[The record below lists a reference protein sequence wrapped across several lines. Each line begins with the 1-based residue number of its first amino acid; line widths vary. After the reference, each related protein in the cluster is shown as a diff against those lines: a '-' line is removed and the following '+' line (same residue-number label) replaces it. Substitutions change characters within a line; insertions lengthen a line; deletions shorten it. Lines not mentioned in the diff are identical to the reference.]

1 MNFSP
6 IQIQAARLLAAGQTQ
21 EEVGKQVGVSRR
33 TISRWLATEQFKNL
47 SFGLLNSTS
56 PEKVKPEILSRH
68 TDDENQEDDLN
79 SLVPLA
85 LKTLRDILSDPD
97 SRKVDKLRAATL
109 LGEWAGLTSDFNVAL
124 ASLRRYG
131 LVLRESDDGNWIL
144 LDQREK
150 PIFDE

>member
-1 MNFSP
+1 MTP
-6 IQIQAARLLAAGQTQ
+6 IQIRAAQLLARGLSQGETATQ
-21 EEVGKQVGVSRR
+21 LGISRR
-33 TISRWLATEQFKNL
+33 TISRWLCKEEFRNL

-68 TDDENQEDDLN
+68 TDDENEQTDLN

-85 LKTLRDILSDPD
+85 IKTLRDILSDQD

-131 LVLRESDDGNWIL
+131 LLLSESEDGTWIL
-144 LDQREK
+144 HDQREK
-150 PIFDE
+150 QIFDE

>member
-1 MNFSP
+1 MTP
-6 IQIQAARLLAAGQTQ
+6 IQIRAAQLLARGLSQGETATQ
-21 EEVGKQVGVSRR
+21 LGISRR
-33 TISRWLATEQFKNL
+33 TISRWLCKEEFRNL
-47 SFGLLNSTS
+47 SFGLLNSVS

-68 TDDENQEDDLN
+68 TDDENEHSDLN

-85 LKTLRDILSDPD
+85 IKTLRDILIDQD

-131 LVLRESDDGNWIL
+131 LVLCESDDGCWTVY
-144 LDQREK
+144 DQREK
-150 PIFDE
+150 QIFDE